1 MISNF
6 LESKEQSRVSKLG
19 GQMFTAKTDEGED
32 ADGSVQST
40 SLSLIG
46 FKENFM
52 KLVLPAAGTMFCG
65 TFTYPIAVRIA
76 RRVFRLRGFYAIHIS
91 IAPFLALLHVNIF
104 ASMHT
109 LGRIKVLE

>member
-1 MISNF
+1 
-6 LESKEQSRVSKLG
+6 
-19 GQMFTAKTDEGED
+19 MFTANTSEVDDTDD
-32 ADGSVQST
+32 SSQSS

-76 RRVFRLRGFYAIHIS
+76 RRIFRLRGFYAIHVS

-109 LGRIKVLE
+109 IGRIKVLE

>member
-1 MISNF
+1 
-6 LESKEQSRVSKLG
+6 
-19 GQMFTAKTDEGED
+19 MFTANTSEVDDTDD
-32 ADGSVQST
+32 SRQSS

-76 RRVFRLRGFYAIHIS
+76 RRIFRLRGFYAIHVS

-109 LGRIKVLE
+109 IGRIKVLE